1 MPHHK
6 FRSVKRQLIWA
17 ALHGA
22 VVAFAFIVAPAAQA
36 YDLEKCSWVAN
47 TAYEQAWYRD
57 AGATLAQYKVL
68 VHQSPIRE
76 EAKVGKIALAKY
88 VYAHPDKSPD
98 DLADDLMQDCR
109 SYDQ

>member
-1 MPHHK
+1 MK
-6 FRSVKRQLIWA
+6 NTERSWLGLLI
-17 ALHGA
+17 GSA
-22 VVAFAFIVAPAAQA
+22 VLAFAVAPPAQA

-68 VHQSPIRE
+68 VRQSPIRE
-76 EAKVGKIALAKY
+76 EVKVGKIALAKY
-88 VYAHPDKSPD
+88 VYAHADRSPD